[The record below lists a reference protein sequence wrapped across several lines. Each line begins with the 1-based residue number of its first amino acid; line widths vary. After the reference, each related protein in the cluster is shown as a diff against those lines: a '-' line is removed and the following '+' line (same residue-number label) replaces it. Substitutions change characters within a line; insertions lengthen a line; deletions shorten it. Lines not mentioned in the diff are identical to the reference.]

1 MCVLAFFT
9 KEALEQIARCTITS
23 VADLHRDATKPP
35 SNYILHNHQVGQT
48 HPFPLILQATDVCI
62 LWLGGCCRLVPASW

>member
-1 MCVLAFFT
+1 VVAFFT

-35 SNYILHNHQVGQT
+35 SNYILHNHQVGTT
-48 HPFPLILQATDVCI
+48 HPFAMKLHVPDVCI
-62 LWLGGCCRLVPASW
+62 LWWVCRLVPVSW